1 MLQGNITFRKHGGN
15 IRMKKYIFA
24 TTLAAAVVLAPATVR
39 ADFSFTDVKDVVF
52 YFQSGAGAW
61 DTHLMIEADGSFAG
75 NYHDSEM
82 GVVGE
87 GYPNGTMYFCD
98 FTGKFTEPEKVDDY
112 TYVFRLADLNLAK
125 TPEEQEIID
134 QTLYQYCEAY
144 GLEDAE
150 DFYLYLPGK
159 PLDGLPEEFLSWVGY
174 YDLSQTDDT
183 ALKFY
188 GLYNEN
194 AQQGFSGYK
203 AEKSYISQLVE
214 RAETEGEPL
223 AAELDGGNLPQQQLN
238 MKSYDLYQVWDKVL
252 NEIWAYLKAH
262 LDPQEMSELREEE
275 LIWIADKEAD
285 IKRQGS
291 EFEGGT
297 MQPYVENV
305 TAYNWTKDRV
315 YELEKRYGD
324 Y

>member
-1 MLQGNITFRKHGGN
+1 
-15 IRMKKYIFA
+15 MKKYIFA

>member
-112 TYVFRLADLNLAK
+112 TYVFRLADLNLAE

-134 QTLYQYCEAY
+134 QTLYQYCESY

-214 RAETEGEPL
+214 RAEAEGEPL

-252 NEIWAYLKAH
+252 NEIWAYLTDP
-262 LDPQEMSELREEE
+262 LDSQE
-275 LIWIADKEAD
+275 
-285 IKRQGS
+285 IKRGS
-291 EFEGGT
+291 SSVALGNDPERAEYHSGRAANRQDSCTGYGG
-297 MQPYVENV
+297 
-305 TAYNWTKDRV
+305 R
-315 YELEKRYGD
+315 R
-324 Y
+324 